1 MAHARPA
8 PSPSSSPSLLL
19 FRSAHPSS
27 PALCRLPPPGGNR
40 PRRGGAASQVL
51 SQLAREDRDR
61 YFAEPLPIEWTLA
74 MQYHSVVKEPMDFAT
89 MRGKVHDGEY
99 GTDPRVAVPAFRA
112 DFELTVNNAMAFH
125 RPNERCHIMAK
136 RIQRFG
142 LRTIRITFPWTEG
155 LDEVGK
161 AGKKAAA
168 EKKAAESQAAAAG
181 TSAATDAPEPLLES
195 AWDYGA
201 AVVWEPASAG
211 PTAPDLC
218 FVCGGAPHYG
228 GGGGAVEAELL
239 SCIHCAESFHVF
251 CTPQPTATLTEETRL
266 NWTCQRCRTQPMVPK
281 LGGGAEPDAGA
292 SASAP
297 SVDIRCL
304 RCDKRRGNMDG
315 FGGYATWVCTDCRC
329 CESCGTLTGK
339 TWSTDGI
346 WCGLCAAAG
355 LEGRYCAVCS
365 KVYANDAD
373 EAQTMVACDRC
384 GLWVHKECDGISQI
398 EYQNYCDGAPGFE
411 RYECPDCR
419 RDSRHHAPTV
429 MRKIERLIYRIQ
441 TKRLAFSN
449 SPPVAADEIGV
460 RHHKLRYNSMLR
472 WCSERAQ
479 AGAPWAQKWAP
490 KADPRLLTLA
500 AGNGG
505 AEGGTEDGSDV
516 GAGGGAVPKPTAS
529 HPPWARSA
537 WAVTPHPLRIA
548 LLARCRWIWECRP
561 RQHRKPRLPPCRQWV
576 VVWERTAH
584 RKPLMLSHLLPVHCP
599 LPPQQVPP
607 RTNWPMAPQIACRE
621 TPQTRPR
628 EAPQMVPRMAPWTA
642 SQMTLQ
648 RAHWMAPRTRSWT
661 TPRVRTACPRP
672 TLQRHRR
679 RWRHF
684 NRQPTVAWTLMQT
697 PRRSVP
703 RCRIGSCPR
712 RSPHPRSR
720 LRMAITSDRDLGP
733 LVMRRRRRYPSRPS
747 QSHRQG
753 VAVACQLRLRACR
766 RSPPPPPL
774 PPHRSQ

>member
-1 MAHARPA
+1 MPTTRTRRRRWWRATDAGSGCTRNATGSLRSNIRTTATARLA
-8 PSPSSSPSLLL
+8 SSATSARTAGATAATMRQPSCARSSGSSIASRQSASRSRIRRQWPPM
-19 FRSAHPSS
+19 RSACGTTSCATIPCC
-27 PALCRLPPPGGNR
+27 A
-40 PRRGGAASQVL
+40 GAASVRRQ
-51 SQLAREDRDR
+51 A
-61 YFAEPLPIEWTLA
+61 PLGRRSGRPKPIPGCSPWP
-74 MQYHSVVKEPMDFAT
+74 Q
-89 MRGKVHDGEY
+89 
-99 GTDPRVAVPAFRA
+99 
-112 DFELTVNNAMAFH
+112 AMA
-125 RPNERCHIMAK
+125 A
-136 RIQRFG
+136 
-142 LRTIRITFPWTEG
+142 LR
-155 LDEVGK
+155 
-161 AGKKAAA
+161 AAPKTA
-168 EKKAAESQAAAAG
+168 P
-181 TSAATDAPEPLLES
+181 TSAP
-195 AWDYGA
+195 
-201 AVVWEPASAG
+201 
-211 PTAPDLC
+211 
-218 FVCGGAPHYG
+218 
-228 GGGGAVEAELL
+228 
-239 SCIHCAESFHVF
+239 
-251 CTPQPTATLTEETRL
+251 
-266 NWTCQRCRTQPMVPK
+266 
-281 LGGGAEPDAGA
+281 
-292 SASAP
+292 
-297 SVDIRCL
+297 
-304 RCDKRRGNMDG
+304 
-315 FGGYATWVCTDCRC
+315 
-329 CESCGTLTGK
+329 
-339 TWSTDGI
+339 
-346 WCGLCAAAG
+346 
-355 LEGRYCAVCS
+355 
-365 KVYANDAD
+365 
-373 EAQTMVACDRC
+373 
-384 GLWVHKECDGISQI
+384 
-398 EYQNYCDGAPGFE
+398 
-411 RYECPDCR
+411 
-419 RDSRHHAPTV
+419 
-429 MRKIERLIYRIQ
+429 
-441 TKRLAFSN
+441 
-449 SPPVAADEIGV
+449 
-460 RHHKLRYNSMLR
+460 
-472 WCSERAQ
+472 
-479 AGAPWAQKWAP
+479 
-490 KADPRLLTLA
+490 
-500 AGNGG
+500 
-505 AEGGTEDGSDV
+505 
-516 GAGGGAVPKPTAS
+516 GGGAVPKPTAS